1 MTAAWKRS
9 FSCPVFNLKRYGKN
23 YGNYRAASFILA
35 PGKLAEKIIKAR
47 AGSALRCDKG
57 QHVAFIQEIQFNR
70 GFLIIFVS
78 IAVR

>member
-1 MTAAWKRS
+1 MSAAWKHS
-9 FSCPVFNLKRYGKN
+9 FSCSILNLKRYEKN
-23 YGNYRAASFILA
+23 RGNYRAASFILA
-35 PGKLAEKIIKAR
+35 PSKLAEKIIKAH